1 MVTKSEDSDSYAKL
15 VHTVRL
21 LNLCI
26 SNLRKS
32 LTTVTKLSLSLF
44 YKKTVKKII
53 LRRKRS
59 NLRPLRDFI

>member
-1 MVTKSEDSDSYAKL
+1 MVTKREDSDSYAKL

-21 LNLCI
+21 LNLYI

-32 LTTVTKLSLSLF
+32 LTSITKISLSLF

-53 LRRKRS
+53 IKRKRS
-59 NLRPLRDFI
+59 KLRPLGDFI

>member
-1 MVTKSEDSDSYAKL
+1 MVTKREDSDSYAKL

-59 NLRPLRDFI
+59 KLRPLGDFI

>member
-1 MVTKSEDSDSYAKL
+1 MVTKSGDSDSYAKL

-21 LNLCI
+21 LNLYI

-53 LRRKRS
+53 IKRKRS
-59 NLRPLRDFI
+59 KLRPLGDFI